1 MADIFSTGPSRSG
14 YMSGASNG
22 FLAPR
27 ISDSTIGDRLAQSLG
42 RDLGEL
48 GGAAFTPKKKPSA
61 LDQFRLQKEMGQKDA
76 EEQIA
81 ALAQNATLDDIQ
93 AKYTDAMVVAAR
105 AGLGLDLVDQLFSG
119 VALARGAGDMQVG
132 RIGGKRGSYGPETFF
147 TPDAASG
154 RRTELRDNTLADQA
168 AQIDEQQRREAVQQ
182 RGREYE
188 AGAQRGLEDIRQ
200 RGRVSIE
207 QLRDSLARDRDAEK
221 AARDRKPGVTLQGVD
236 DLRKNV
242 TAALA
247 DRMGQLPTKE
257 GDLDPENAVDPGVMG
272 DIMTRASELMDA
284 PNNMSAMDAIN
295 KAIEEKATI
304 GGAQD
309 NYGGTDLGLMGIW
322 GGKDIKG
329 SVKKK
334 GADPL
339 GIR

>member
-1 MADIFSTGPSRSG
+1 MADIFSTGGPSRTG
-14 YMSGASNG
+14 YMSGASGG
-22 FLAPR
+22 FLANRPADQ
-27 ISDSTIGDRLAQSLG
+27 SASEQLAMTLG
-42 RDLGEL
+42 RTL
-48 GGAAFTPKKKPSA
+48 GGIGGEAFQPKKKPSA
-61 LDQFRLQKEMGQKDA
+61 LDQFRLQKEQGQADA
-76 EEQIA
+76 EAQIA
-81 ALAQNATLDDIQ
+81 EMAKGATLDDIQ

-105 AGLGLDLVDQLFSG
+105 AGLGLDVVDQLFQG

-132 RIGGKRGSYGPETFF
+132 RIGGKRGSYGPDTYF

-154 RRTELRDNTLADQA
+154 ARKQKREDTIAHDA
-168 AQIDEQQRREAVQQ
+168 AEIDEQKRREEVQAG
-182 RGREYE
+182 GRRQQFENE
-188 AGAQRGLEDIRQ
+188 KAMEGIRQ
-200 RGRVSIE
+200 GNRTSIE
-207 QLRDSLARDRDAEK
+207 NLRDSLARGREADK
-221 AARDRKPGVTLQGVD
+221 TGKPAVTLQGVD

-247 DRMGQLPTKE
+247 DKMGQLPTKE
-257 GDLDPENAVDPGVMG
+257 GDLDPANEVDPGVMG
-272 DIMTRASELMDA
+272 DVMTRASELMNA

-295 KAIEEKATI
+295 KAIEEKAQL

-309 NYGGTDLGLMGIW
+309 NYGGTDLGMLGIW